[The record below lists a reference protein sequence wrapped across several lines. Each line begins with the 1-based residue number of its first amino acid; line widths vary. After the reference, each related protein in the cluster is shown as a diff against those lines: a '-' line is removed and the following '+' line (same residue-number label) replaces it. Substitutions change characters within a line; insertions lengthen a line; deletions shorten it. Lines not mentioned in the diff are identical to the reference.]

1 MYKIRMLIILLLL
14 GSINAQEILS
24 VVDTDNGKVYSIKC
38 DNNEI
43 VTIIN
48 VDSIFINENNT
59 TNDSLDVAMEVSCN
73 K

>member
-1 MYKIRMLIILLLL
+1 MLIMLILS
-14 GSINAQEILS
+14 GSLNAQEILS
-24 VVDTDNGKVYSIKC
+24 VEDIDNGKVYSVKC
-38 DNNEI
+38 DSNKI

>member
-1 MYKIRMLIILLLL
+1 MFKIKMLIMLILL
-14 GSINAQEILS
+14 GSLNAQEILS
-24 VVDTDNGKVYSIKC
+24 VEDIDNGKVYSVKC
-38 DNNEI
+38 DSNKI